1 MGRRFAL
8 VLLLTFAWYTVA
20 GAEDLR
26 RDELRCEEAVQR
38 ISDCCGNNFDAAR
51 VDCTYVPPGCNSPGS
66 SPQIS
71 ESEADRIFDESCDA
85 VAAEWR
91 CGN

>member
-8 VLLLTFAWYTVA
+8 VLLLTFAGVDLA

-38 ISDCCGNNFDAAR
+38 ISDCCGGGFDTAK
-51 VDCTYVPPGCNSPGS
+51 VDCTYVPPGCNSSGS
-66 SPQIS
+66 LPQIS
-71 ESEADRIFDESCDA
+71 EAAADEIFSESCDEVVRA
-85 VAAEWR
+85 WR
-91 CGN
+91 CAN